1 MRSVVISGFPHVSL
15 GSVLLLCQP
24 GLTLKEIYPGVFS
37 GLEIQLVNHGRA
49 LWPNPCQD
57 IISFCR
63 ERGGEQFG
71 LCKTHLTES
80 SPFIAQSV
88 RCGHWQGGMCM
99 GSAGTCSSGWN
110 LW

>member
-24 GLTLKEIYPGVFS
+24 GLTLKGVYPGVFS

-88 RCGHWQGGMCM
+88 RCGRWQGGMCM
-99 GSAGTCSSGWN
+99 GSAGTCFLGWN